1 MAARARSDV
10 REEAI
15 LLATMALL
23 GEVGY
28 DRMTVEAVAERAKAS
43 KATVYRRWSGKAELV
58 ATAVRRYAG
67 TALAPLEPTGDPRT
81 DLLALLNVLRASL
94 LGQDAALILGLLGAM
109 RHDTELARTVRQAV
123 LDHKHEAFA
132 ALLPAADHAWLA
144 ELTSAALLS
153 RLLVTGEPL
162 DDEFLAKLV
171 DTVLLP
177 QLSRKPPCGT

>member
-15 LLATMALL
+15 LLATMELL
-23 GEVGY
+23 SEVGY
-28 DRMTVEAVAERAKAS
+28 DRMSVEAVADRARAS
-43 KATVYRRWSGKAELV
+43 KATVYRRWSGKEALV
-58 ATAVRRYAG
+58 TTAVSRYAG
-67 TALAPLEPTGDPRT
+67 TTPAPLEPTGDLRT
-81 DLLALLNVLRASL
+81 DLLALLNGLRETL

-109 RHDTELARTVRQAV
+109 RHNEELALIVRQTV
-123 LDHKHEAFA
+123 LEHKHEAFA

-153 RLLVTGEPL
+153 RLLVTGEAL

-177 QLSRKPPCGT
+177 QLEKP

>member
-15 LLATMALL
+15 LLAAMALL

-28 DRMTVEAVAERAKAS
+28 DRMSVEAVAERAKAS

-67 TALAPLEPTGDPRT
+67 TALAPPEPTGDART
-81 DLLALLNVLRASL
+81 DLLALLAGLRESL
-94 LGQDAALILGLLGAM
+94 LGQDAALILGLLSAM
-109 RHDTELARTVRQAV
+109 RHDAELALTVRKAV
-123 LDHKHEAFA
+123 LDHKRAAFA

-144 ELTSAALLS
+144 EITSAALLS

-162 DDEFLAKLV
+162 DDAFLTKLV

-177 QLSRKPPCGT
+177 QLKEPPCGT

>member
-1 MAARARSDV
+1 MAARARSEV

-15 LLATMALL
+15 LLAAMALL

-28 DRMTVEAVAERAKAS
+28 DRMSVEAVAERAKAS
-43 KATVYRRWSGKAELV
+43 KATVYRRWAGKAELV

-67 TALAPLEPTGDPRT
+67 TTPEPRRRSGDLRA
-81 DLLALLNVLRASL
+81 DLLTLLDDLCSSL

-109 RHDTELARTVRQAV
+109 RHDAELARTVRQAV
-123 LDHKHEAFA
+123 LSEKHHAFA
-132 ALLPAADHAWLA
+132 ALLPDADHAWLA

-177 QLSRKPPCGT
+177 QLEEPPCGT

>member
-1 MAARARSDV
+1 MAARARSNV
-10 REEAI
+10 REKAI
-15 LLATMALL
+15 LLAAMELL
-23 GEVGY
+23 SEVGY

-67 TALAPLEPTGDPRT
+67 TTLTPPEPTGDLRT
-81 DLLALLNVLRASL
+81 DLVALLGRLRESL
-94 LGQDAALILGLLGAM
+94 LGQDAALILGLLSAM
-109 RHDTELARTVRQAV
+109 RHDAELALTVRKAV

-132 ALLPAADHAWLA
+132 ALVPAADHGWLA
-144 ELTSAALLS
+144 EITSAALLS

-162 DDEFLAKLV
+162 DDDFLAKLV

-177 QLSRKPPCGT
+177 QL

>member
-15 LLATMALL
+15 LLAAMALL

-43 KATVYRRWSGKAELV
+43 KATVYRRWTGKAELV

-67 TALAPLEPTGDPRT
+67 TTLTPLEPTGDLRI
-81 DLLALLNVLRASL
+81 DLLAMLNGLRETL
-94 LGQDAALILGLLGAM
+94 MRQDAALILGLLSAM
-109 RHDTELARTVRQAV
+109 RHDAELARTVRRAV
-123 LDHKHEAFA
+123 LEHKHDAFE
-132 ALLPAADHAWLA
+132 ALLPNADHAWLA

-153 RLLVTGEPL
+153 RLLVTGDPL

-177 QLSRKPPCGT
+177 QLKEPPCGT

>member
-15 LLATMALL
+15 LLAAMAVL

-28 DRMTVEAVAERAKAS
+28 DRMSVETVAERAKAS

-67 TALAPLEPTGDPRT
+67 TALAPPEPTGDART
-81 DLLALLNVLRASL
+81 DLLALLAGLRKSL
-94 LGQDAALILGLLGAM
+94 LDQDAALILGLLSAM
-109 RHDTELARTVRQAV
+109 RHDAELALTVRKAV

-132 ALLPAADHAWLA
+132 ALLPDADHAWLA
-144 ELTSAALLS
+144 EITSAALLS

-177 QLSRKPPCGT
+177 QLEK

>member
-1 MAARARSDV
+1 
-10 REEAI
+10 
-15 LLATMALL
+15 MALL

-28 DRMTVEAVAERAKAS
+28 DRMTVEAVADRAKAS

-67 TALAPLEPTGDPRT
+67 SASSPPEPTGDLRA
-81 DLLALLNVLRASL
+81 DLLALLNTMRASL

-109 RHDTELARTVRQAV
+109 RHDAELARTVRQAV
-123 LDHKHEAFA
+123 LEQKHAAFA
-132 ALLPAADHAWLA
+132 VLLPDADHTWLA
-144 ELTSAALLS
+144 EITSATLLS
-153 RLLVTGEPL
+153 RQLVTGEPL

-177 QLSRKPPCGT
+177 QLEEPPCGT